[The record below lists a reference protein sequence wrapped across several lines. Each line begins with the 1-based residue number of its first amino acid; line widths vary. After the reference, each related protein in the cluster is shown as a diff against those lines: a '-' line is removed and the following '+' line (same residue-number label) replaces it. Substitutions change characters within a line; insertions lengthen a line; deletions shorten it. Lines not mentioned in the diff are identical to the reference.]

1 MGMEP
6 YNVRYTT
13 VLGLLLAAWM
23 LTSCSLPEAMSSAG
37 CMQDDTLACLF
48 SSGELDETASE
59 AATDDRFEWPAP
71 SAEFSEAFDPA
82 APFPL
87 DPVVIAGQLDNGL
100 TWYIAP
106 NDDPPDRARLA
117 LAVGVGSLHEDD
129 DQLGVAHFLEH
140 MLFNGTENFTQEEMR
155 RFFEANG
162 MTMGPH
168 VNAGT
173 GFERTIYYLD
183 IDTSNQELM
192 DNAFVI
198 LGDWA
203 MRGLLE
209 QEEIDKEKGVVEE
222 EWRLATENASGRI
235 QKRILEVVLAGSRY
249 ADRDV
254 IGDMDIINGL
264 TSATVR
270 RFYEDWYRPDLM
282 TVVVTGSV
290 DPEWVEERIRE
301 QFGAMGTPQEPRPS
315 PESAI
320 MPMEGMTVASFSD
333 PEFPFVST
341 QILQLVETEPFETLG
356 DSRRRFVEALAKNML
371 NERLDRVSREPDSAF
386 QQAGLSSGRLGIGG
400 ASLVSLYVQLAED
413 KVLSGFE
420 AALADLRQAMEHGFT
435 ASELHRAKLNL
446 LERYASDFEALETRR
461 NRSIQ
466 GSILSLV
473 QYGEPFSGIA
483 FEYDLAKH
491 YVPTITLAD
500 VDAYIADA
508 LDVQRSLVLWVGP
521 EKDDFQLP
529 DEAAVLA
536 AVEAV
541 GDMDIAAYEDD
552 SLAAGTV
559 LMDVLPEPVAWVTE
573 SHDER
578 TDVTVLTWANGTTAL
593 LKPTDLTENEVLLDV
608 SSPGGMSLVDD
619 EDYFAAQLVSVTA
632 GESGVGPFDYDDL
645 EQLLAGKTVRV
656 WTSLGGQSEGY
667 GASADTDDIE
677 TLFQLMHL
685 SFLQPRFDE
694 DAFRN
699 AVDDQRVYLE
709 NLHLDP
715 LYDLIKLIDRVLFD
729 DSLRER
735 SMVVEDL
742 DAIEFADAAGVHEAR
757 FGTLDNPVVVMV
769 GDFEMEAAKTL
780 LNTYI
785 GSLPAGEA
793 ETRMDRT
800 VDARQ
805 GPYEES
811 IRRGIASQVFVFQ
824 VHMDRDMEE
833 FSDAELTAVGA
844 LSKILDSRY
853 TDELREQMGGTYGVS
868 ASVSARNLPRPGA
881 SFTVF
886 FGTNEEDYEA
896 MRDASKAILNDILD
910 AGVTQEEVEAAKAQL
925 TRDLENRQ
933 TSNWYWIGELER
945 EFLYGDRDLDLVDR
959 RQEHI
964 DAVTVEQISAMAA
977 LLLNP
982 DGLVELIQLPE
993 ASEE

>member
-1 MGMEP
+1 MEP
-6 YNVRYTT
+6 HIVRYTT
-13 VLGLLLAAWM
+13 VLSLLLTAWL

-37 CMQDDTLACLF
+37 CMPDDTLACLF
-48 SSGELDETASE
+48 GSGELDETESD
-59 AATDDRFEWPAP
+59 AAPAGRFEWPAP

-87 DPVVIAGQLDNGL
+87 DPVVITGRLDNGL

-117 LAVGVGSLHEDD
+117 LAVDVGSLHEDD

-173 GFERTIYYLD
+173 GFESTTYYLD

-203 MRGLLE
+203 RRGLLE

-249 ADRDV
+249 AERDV

-264 TSATVR
+264 TSDTVR

-290 DPEWVEERIRE
+290 DPEWVEARIQE
-301 QFGAMGTPQEPRPS
+301 QFGSMSMPQDARPS
-315 PESAI
+315 PESPI
-320 MPMEGMTVASFSD
+320 MPMESTTVATFSD

-341 QILQLVETEPFETLG
+341 QVFQLVETEPFERLG
-356 DSRRRFVEALAKNML
+356 DARRRFVEALAKNML
-371 NERLDRVSREPDSAF
+371 NERLDRISREPDSAF
-386 QQAGLSSGRLGIGG
+386 QRAGMSSGRLGIGG
-400 ASLVSLYVQLAED
+400 ASLASLYVQLAED
-413 KVLSGFE
+413 KVLPGFE
-420 AALADLRQAMEHGFT
+420 AALADLRQAAEHGFT
-435 ASELHRAKLNL
+435 DSELHRAKLNL

-466 GSILSLV
+466 GAILSLV

-500 VDAYIADA
+500 VDAYIANA
-508 LDVQRSLVLWVGP
+508 LDVNRSLILLIGP

-529 DEAAVLA
+529 DEAAVRA
-536 AVEAV
+536 AVESVA
-541 GDMDIAAYEDD
+541 DMEIVAYEDE
-552 SLAAGTV
+552 SLAAGTP
-559 LMDVLPEPVAWVTE
+559 LLDVLPEPVAWIAET
-573 SHDER
+573 HDER
-578 TDVTVLTWANGTTAL
+578 TDVTVLTWPNGATAL

-608 SSPGGMSLVDD
+608 SSLGGLSLVDD
-619 EDYFAAQLVSVTA
+619 EDYFAAQLVSITA

-656 WTSLGGQSEGY
+656 WTSLGGLSEGY

-685 SFLQPRFDE
+685 SVLQPRFDE

-715 LYDLIKLIDRVLFD
+715 QYHLIKLYYSVLFN
-729 DSLRER
+729 DSPRER
-735 SMVVEDL
+735 LMQVEDL
-742 DAIEFADAAGVHEAR
+742 DAIEFADTAGIHDAR

-769 GDFEMEAAKTL
+769 GDFELEVAKSL

-785 GSLPAGEA
+785 GSLPTGEP
-793 ETRMDRT
+793 ESWVDRT
-800 VDARQ
+800 VEVRQ
-805 GPYEES
+805 GPYLES
-811 IRRGIASQVFVFQ
+811 IHRGIASQVFVIQ
-824 VHMDRDMEE
+824 IHLDRGMEE
-833 FSDAELTAVGA
+833 FSDAELTALGA

-868 ASVSARNLPRPGA
+868 ASVSARNLPRPRAG
-881 SFTVF
+881 FTVF

-896 MRDASKAILNDILD
+896 MQAASKAILNDILD
-910 AGVTQEEVEAAKAQL
+910 NGVTQEEVDAAKAQL

-933 TSNWYWIGELER
+933 TSNWYWIGELES
-945 EFLYGDRDLDLVDR
+945 EFLLGDRDLDLVDR

-964 DAVTVEQISAMAA
+964 DAVTAEQIAVVAE
-977 LLLNP
+977 LVLKP
-982 DGLVELIQLPE
+982 DALVELIQLPE
-993 ASEE
+993 ANEE

>member
-1 MGMEP
+1 M
-6 YNVRYTT
+6 RFAK
-13 VLGLLLAAWM
+13 VLSLILATWI
-23 LTSCSLPEAMSSAG
+23 LTSCYLPETMTSAG
-37 CMQDDTLACLF
+37 CTPDNVLDCLV
-48 SSGELDETASE
+48 ELQEGSASE
-59 AATDDRFEWPAP
+59 TEGETVDDVEWPLP
-71 SAEFSEAFDPA
+71 STEFLETFDPA

-87 DPVVIAGQLDNGL
+87 DPVVMTGRLDNGL

-106 NDDPPDRARLA
+106 NDDPPDRARIA

-173 GFERTIYYLD
+173 SFERTTYYLD

-235 QKRILEVVLAGSRY
+235 QKRIFEVVLAGSRY

-264 TSATVR
+264 TSETVR

-290 DPEWVEERIRE
+290 NPEWVEARIRE
-301 QFGAMGTPQEPRPS
+301 QFGAMRMPQDARPS

-320 MPMEGMTVASFSD
+320 MPMEGMTVAPFSD
-333 PEFPFVST
+333 PEFPFVSA
-341 QILQLVETEPFETLG
+341 QVFQLVETEPFETLG
-356 DSRRRFVEALAKNML
+356 DARRRFVESLAQAML
-371 NERLDRVSREPDSAF
+371 NERLDRISREPDSAF
-386 QQAGLSSGRLGIGG
+386 QYAGLSSGELGIGG
-400 ASLVSLYVQLAED
+400 VSLASLYVQLAED
-413 KVLSGFE
+413 KALLGFE
-420 AALADLRQAMEHGFT
+420 AALTNLRQAMEHGFT
-435 ASELHRAKLNL
+435 DGELHRAKLNL
-446 LERYASDFEALETRR
+446 LEAYASDFEALETRR
-461 NRSIQ
+461 NRQIQ
-466 GSILSLV
+466 GGILSLV
-473 QYGEPFSGIA
+473 QYGDPFSGIA

-491 YVPTITLAD
+491 YIPTITLAD
-500 VDAYIADA
+500 VDAYIANA
-508 LDVQRSLVLWVGP
+508 LDVNRSLILWVGP
-521 EKDDFQLP
+521 DKDDFQLP

-541 GDMDIAAYEDD
+541 GDMAIAAYEDD
-552 SLAAGTV
+552 SLAAGTA

-573 SHDER
+573 SYDER
-578 TDVTVLTWANGTTAL
+578 TDVTVLTWANGATAL
-593 LKPTDLTENEVLLDV
+593 LKPTDLTENEVLLDL
-608 SSPGGMSLVDD
+608 SSPGGLSLIEDA
-619 EDYFAAQLVSVTA
+619 DYFAAQLVTTTA
-632 GESGVGPFDYDDL
+632 NESGAGPFDYDDL
-645 EQLLAGKTVRV
+645 EQLLAGQTVRV
-656 WTSLGGQSEGY
+656 WTSLGGLSEGY

-677 TLFQLMHL
+677 TLFQLMYL
-685 SFLQPRFDE
+685 SVLHPRFDE
-694 DAFRN
+694 DAFQN

-715 LYDLIKLIDRVLFD
+715 LYHLIELIDRVLYD
-729 DSLRER
+729 NSTRER
-735 SMVVEDL
+735 FMQVEDL
-742 DAIEFADAAGVHEAR
+742 DAIEFADAVSIHEAR
-757 FGTLDNPVVVMV
+757 FGTLDNPVVVMA
-769 GDFEMEAAKTL
+769 GDFELEAAKRL

-785 GSLPAGEA
+785 GSLPTGEEEA
-793 ETRMDRT
+793 WTDRT
-800 VDARQ
+800 VDTRQ
-805 GPYEES
+805 GPYMES
-811 IRRGIASQVFVFQ
+811 IRHGIASQVFVYQ
-824 VHMDRDMEE
+824 VHVDRDLEE
-833 FSDAELTAVGA
+833 FSDADLAAVGA

-868 ASVSARNLPRPGA
+868 ASVSARNRPGPSG
-881 SFTVF
+881 SFSVF
-886 FGTNEEDYEA
+886 FGTNEEDFEA
-896 MRDASKAILNDILD
+896 MRDASKAIMNDILD
-910 AGVTQEEVEAAKAQL
+910 AGVTQEEVDAAKAQL

-933 TSNWYWIGELER
+933 TRNWYWIGELER
-945 EFLYGDRDLDLVDR
+945 EFLYGDRDLALVDR
-959 RQEHI
+959 RQEYI
-964 DAVTVEQISAMAA
+964 DAITAEHISAMAA
-977 LLLNP
+977 LLLKPN
-982 DGLVELIQLPE
+982 GLVELMQLPE

>member
-1 MGMEP
+1 M
-6 YNVRYTT
+6 
-13 VLGLLLAAWM
+13 LA
-23 LTSCSLPEAMSSAG
+23 SCSLPEAMSSAE
-37 CMQDDTLACLF
+37 CMPEETLACL
-48 SSGELDETASE
+48 SGVEEPDGTESDAE
-59 AATDDRFEWPAP
+59 PDDRFEWPAP

-87 DPVVIAGQLDNGL
+87 DPVVTAGRLDNGL

-106 NDDPPDRARLA
+106 NDDPPDRALIA
-117 LAVGVGSLHEDD
+117 LAVDVGSLHEDD

-140 MLFNGTENFTQEEMR
+140 MLFNGTKNFTREEMR

-173 GFERTIYYLD
+173 SFEHTIYFLD
-183 IDTSNQELM
+183 IDTSNRELM

-222 EWRLATENASGRI
+222 EWRLARENASGRI
-235 QKRILEVVLAGSRY
+235 QERILDVVLAGSRY

-282 TVVVTGSV
+282 TVVATGSM
-290 DPEWVEERIRE
+290 DPAWVEDRIRE
-301 QFGAMGTPQEPRPS
+301 QFGAMGMPREPRPS
-315 PESAI
+315 PASAI
-320 MPMEGMTVASFSD
+320 MPMEGMTVAAFGD
-333 PEFPFVST
+333 PEFPFVSA
-341 QILQLVETEPFETLG
+341 QVFQMVETEPFETLG
-356 DSRRRFVEALAKNML
+356 DSRRRFVEALAKDML
-371 NERLDRVSREPDSAF
+371 NERLDRISREPESAF

-400 ASLVSLYVQLAED
+400 ASLVSLYIQLAED

-446 LERYASDFEALETRR
+446 LEGYASDFEALETRR

-500 VDAYIADA
+500 VDAYIANA
-508 LDVQRSLVLWVGP
+508 LDINRSFMLLVGP
-521 EKDDFQLP
+521 EKADFELP
-529 DEAAVLA
+529 DEAAVRA
-536 AVEAV
+536 VVEAV
-541 GDMDIAAYEDD
+541 DDMDIAAYEDD

-559 LMDVLPEPVAWVTE
+559 LMDVLPAPVAWATE

-578 TDVTVLTWANGTTAL
+578 TDVTLLTWPNGATAL

-656 WTSLGGQSEGY
+656 WTSLGGRSEGY

-685 SFLQPRFDE
+685 SVLQPRFDE

-715 LYDLIKLIDRVLFD
+715 LYDLIKLSDRVLYD

-735 SMVVEDL
+735 SMLAEDL
-742 DAIEFADAAGVHEAR
+742 DAIEFADAADIHEAR

-769 GDFEMEAAKTL
+769 GDFELESAKAL

-785 GSLPAGEA
+785 GSLPSGEA
-793 ETRMDRT
+793 ETWVDRT

-833 FSDAELTAVGA
+833 FSDADLAAVGA
-844 LSKILDSRY
+844 LSKILNSRY
-853 TDELREQMGGTYGVS
+853 TDELRERMGGTYGVS
-868 ASVSARNLPRPGA
+868 ASVSARNLPRPSA

-886 FGTNEEDYEA
+886 FGTNEEDHEA
-896 MRDASKAILNDILD
+896 MRDASKAILNDILNNG
-910 AGVTQEEVEAAKAQL
+910 ATQEEVDAAKAQL

-945 EFLYGDRDLDLVDR
+945 EFLYGDGDLDLVDR
-959 RQEHI
+959 RQERI
-964 DAVTVEQISAMAA
+964 DAVTAEQISAMAA
-977 LLLNP
+977 LLLKP

-993 ASEE
+993 ATEE